1 MRLFGLDEFKNAL
14 KILQKF
20 DIEDRLLHAAELMQY
35 RARDLVPVE
44 AGRLRDSIKLDKVDE
59 LKMIVSA
66 DAPYSGFV
74 EFGTRPHVIRP
85 KVRRALR
92 FEVDGKVVFAT
103 RVYHPGTSP
112 HPFFEPAFD
121 YVVERL
127 PKIFNLFEVI
137 K

>member
-20 DIEDRLLHAAELMQY
+20 DIESRLLHAAELMQY

-85 KVRRALR
+85 RIRRALR
-92 FEVDGKVVFAT
+92 F
-103 RVYHPGTSP
+103 
-112 HPFFEPAFD
+112 
-121 YVVERL
+121 
-127 PKIFNLFEVI
+127 
-137 K
+137 

>member
-1 MRLFGLDEFKNAL
+1 MRLFVLDEFKNAL

-35 RARDLVPVE
+35 RARGLVPVE

-59 LKMIVSA
+59 LKMMVSA